1 MNLAYIW
8 KAKWEAK
15 EKTRENATRRT
26 TSKCVFKELAEVI
39 SSIMAK
45 FYVEKIIPLQ
55 MFSSDIWHLALLE

>member
-8 KAKWEAK
+8 KAKWEAE

-26 TSKCVFKELAEVI
+26 TSKCVFKELAEAI

-45 FYVEKIIPLQ
+45 FQVEKIIPL
-55 MFSSDIWHLALLE
+55 